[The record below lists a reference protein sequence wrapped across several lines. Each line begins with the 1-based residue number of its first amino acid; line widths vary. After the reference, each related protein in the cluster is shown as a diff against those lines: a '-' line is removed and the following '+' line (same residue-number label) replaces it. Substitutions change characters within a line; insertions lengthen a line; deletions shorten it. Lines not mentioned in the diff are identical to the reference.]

1 MQTTTRN
8 QIQGGL
14 IFLTFHLLNVV
25 LWSLHPSDVPRR
37 DLVVSF
43 VGLVGLFIVTRTKTT
58 TQEPLQLERTKQFTK
73 LFFVLS
79 MSEVIVTIVLPWAL
93 IVQQALSP
101 SSTLAGHVLV
111 PHLFV
116 FQEQIALE
124 AAITT
129 TSRRRQHVLMFQ
141 YTCGAN
147 LYRGTAL
154 ATSLGRCV
162 NEASSSHPLLVLLCM
177 LAALLW
183 VCSNAFILLVWY
195 PCLKPIKQQQ
205 EGKQA

>member
-79 MSEVIVTIVLPWAL
+79 LSEVIVTIVLPWAL

-101 SSTLAGHVLV
+101 
-111 PHLFV
+111 
-116 FQEQIALE
+116 
-124 AAITT
+124 
-129 TSRRRQHVLMFQ
+129 
-141 YTCGAN
+141 
-147 LYRGTAL
+147 
-154 ATSLGRCV
+154 
-162 NEASSSHPLLVLLCM
+162 
-177 LAALLW
+177 
-183 VCSNAFILLVWY
+183 
-195 PCLKPIKQQQ
+195 
-205 EGKQA
+205 